1 MKSYKLIVWASIALL
16 STSSCDS
23 FLDKVPHDS
32 LSPSTFW
39 QTEKDVYSAV
49 TACYEKWSNPV
60 GSDDILFA
68 DCMSDI
74 AYKASSSGN
83 YKFVANGTMSQTR
96 TMAYYDYSLIRRCN
110 TFFAKTDKV
119 DFDEK
124 VKNDLFAQV
133 RTIRAYRYFQMNFW
147 YGGVPL
153 ITDLP
158 ETAAEAQVERSSEEK
173 IKEFVYNELD
183 QAIPM
188 LNIKPA
194 QKGRIARGTALAV
207 KMRAAL
213 YWGDYQKA
221 REAANAIRQLDMYE
235 LDPDFLEMFTLQGQ
249 TSKEI
254 IYAMQHVP
262 TTFPFENC
270 IRLFNN
276 ADGGWAS
283 MVPTSNLVD
292 MFEMK
297 NGLMP
302 DEPGSGY
309 DPEHPFAN
317 RDPRLA
323 QTVIYPGMDWLGK
336 NGKIRVFNTLDKKI
350 NGASNP
356 DFYNASNNA
365 SKTGMIWAKYTVPI
379 SQYSASLSNEALCPI
394 LFRYAEVLLTIAEA
408 NVELNENLDEALDI
422 IDQLRVRGGMSKV
435 NRSKYV
441 DQKSIRALVRR
452 ERTIELAGE
461 GMRRADIVRW
471 KDDNGK
477 MVAHTVLNGTLYR
490 IIGTVN
496 GKESNPE
503 MRARIEP
510 RTSAN
515 EKQCRI
521 EDRVFN
527 DHNRYLPFS
536 LSELEKNPKL
546 KQNDG
551 YAN

>member
-16 STSSCDS
+16 SASSCDS

-39 QTEKDVYSAV
+39 QTEKDVYNAV

-83 YKFVANGTMSQTR
+83 YKFVANGTMSQTH
-96 TMAYYDYSLIRRCN
+96 TMSYYNYSLIRRCN
-110 TFFAKTDKV
+110 TFFAKAEKV
-119 DFDEK
+119 NFDEK

-158 ETAAEAQVERSSEEK
+158 ETAVAAQVEKTSEDK

-188 LNIKPA
+188 LNIRPA

-213 YWGDYQKA
+213 YWGDYKKA
-221 REAANAIRQLDMYE
+221 REAADAIRQLGMYQ
-235 LDPDFLEMFTLQGQ
+235 LDSNFLEMFSLQGQ

-276 ADGGWAS
+276 GDGGWAS

-323 QTVIYPGMDWLGK
+323 KTIIYPGMDWLGK
-336 NGKIRVFNTLDKKI
+336 NGKVRVFNTLDKKI
-350 NGASNP
+350 GGVSNP

-379 SQYSASLSNEALCPI
+379 SQYSPSLDNEALCPI

-422 IDQLRVRGGMSKV
+422 IDQLRTRGGMSKL
-435 NRSKYV
+435 NRSKYT
-441 DQKSIRALVRR
+441 DQKSIRTLIRR

-490 IIGTVN
+490 MIGTVN
-496 GKESNPE
+496 EKESNPE
-503 MRARIEP
+503 MRTRIEP

-527 DHNRYLPFS
+527 DYNRYLPFPQ
-536 LSELEKNPKL
+536 SELENNPKL

>member
-1 MKSYKLIVWASIALL
+1 
-16 STSSCDS
+16 
-23 FLDKVPHDS
+23 
-32 LSPSTFW
+32 
-39 QTEKDVYSAV
+39 
-49 TACYEKWSNPV
+49 
-60 GSDDILFA
+60 
-68 DCMSDI
+68 
-74 AYKASSSGN
+74 
-83 YKFVANGTMSQTR
+83 
-96 TMAYYDYSLIRRCN
+96 
-110 TFFAKTDKV
+110 
-119 DFDEK
+119 
-124 VKNDLFAQV
+124 
-133 RTIRAYRYFQMNFW
+133 
-147 YGGVPL
+147 
-153 ITDLP
+153 
-158 ETAAEAQVERSSEEK
+158 
-173 IKEFVYNELD
+173 
-183 QAIPM
+183 
-188 LNIKPA
+188 
-194 QKGRIARGTALAV
+194 
-207 KMRAAL
+207 
-213 YWGDYQKA
+213 
-221 REAANAIRQLDMYE
+221 
-235 LDPDFLEMFTLQGQ
+235 
-249 TSKEI
+249 
-254 IYAMQHVP
+254 
-262 TTFPFENC
+262 
-270 IRLFNN
+270 
-276 ADGGWAS
+276 

-302 DEPGSGY
+302 DEPDSGY

-379 SQYSASLSNEALCPI
+379 SQYSASLNNEALCPI

-408 NVELNENLDEALDI
+408 NVELNENLDETLDI

-471 KDDNGK
+471 KDENGK

-490 IIGTVN
+490 MIGTVN
-496 GKESNPE
+496 SQESNPE
-503 MRARIEP
+503 MRAIIEP
-510 RTSAN
+510 RTAAN
-515 EKQCRI
+515 EQLCRI
-521 EDRVFN
+521 ENRVFH
-527 DHNRYLPFS
+527 DYNRYLPFPQD
-536 LSELEKNPKL
+536 ELEKNPKL

>member
-1 MKSYKLIVWASIALL
+1 MKLYKLTVWACAALL
-16 STSSCDS
+16 STSCDS
-23 FLDKVPHDS
+23 FLDKVPHDA
-32 LSPSTFW
+32 LSPTTFW

-49 TACYEKWSNPV
+49 TACYETWSNPV

-83 YKFVANGTMSQTR
+83 YKFVANGTISQTR
-96 TMAYYDYSLIRRCN
+96 TMSYYDYSRIRRCN
-110 TFFAKTDKV
+110 TFLAKAADVK
-119 DFDEK
+119 FDEK

-133 RTIRAYRYFQMNFW
+133 RTIRAYRYFQMCFW

-153 ITDLP
+153 ITGLP
-158 ETAAEAQVERSSEEK
+158 ETAAEAQMEKSTEEE
-173 IKEFVYNELD
+173 IKKFVFDELE

-188 LNIKPA
+188 LNIKPS
-194 QKGRIARGTALAV
+194 QKGRIARGTALAI

-213 YWGDYQKA
+213 YWSDYKKA
-221 REAANAIRQLDMYE
+221 REAARDIEQLGIYS
-235 LDPDFLEMFTLQGQ
+235 LDPKFLEMFSVQGQ
-249 TSKEI
+249 GSKEI

-262 TTFPFENC
+262 TTFPFSNC

-276 ADGGWAS
+276 GDGGWAS

-302 DEPGSGY
+302 EEPGSGY

-323 QTVIYPGMDWLGK
+323 QTIIYPGMDWLGK
-336 NGKIRVFNTLDKKI
+336 NGKVRVFNTLDKKI
-350 NGASNP
+350 GGASNP

-379 SQYSASLSNEALCPI
+379 SQYSSSLDNEALCPI

-422 IDQLRVRGGMSKV
+422 IDRLRTRGGMGKV
-435 NRSKYV
+435 DRSKYT
-441 DQKSIRALVRR
+441 DQKSIRTLVRR

-490 IIGTVN
+490 MIGTVN
-496 GKESNPE
+496 PKESNPE

-527 DHNRYLPFS
+527 DHNRYLPFPQ
-536 LSELEKNPKL
+536 SELENNPKL
-546 KQNDG
+546 QQNDG